1 MTASASKKPRARR
14 IAADEAHAWAR
25 NLRLRNPYAKLLL
38 CMLTQ
43 YVNGEGICFVAI
55 STLAEDCELSQGTTR
70 SRLAW
75 LETVGAIAR
84 FPQWVDTAGK
94 RNSDGR
100 GKRTSDEIRLILS
113 ADPDAIE
120 AAAGGDAEPGE
131 GVDCDN
137 ISPPHG
143 EGLNAAPEEGRTPVA
158 LQQPSICV
166 EGQDSSEHEPE
177 DSPQAPQGGPSDS
190 VVEGWEEF
198 KTAWE
203 SDGDP
208 IVKVSLAKTI
218 FAALTPDERSRVTR
232 AARGLIAKRSRDKR
246 PGTKPS
252 AQGFL
257 REREAWAA
265 FEKLAQDAE
274 QIAAQRVIPVNS
286 REGRAWLAIL
296 RMIGSVGFPPHKLV
310 DGGRGFLAP
319 VELTPQA
326 LALGDAV
333 NEHGGPEGKWIKV
346 AAGSN
351 EHGAWRRLVGELI
364 NREFNPVYGVPAP
377 FPPRADG
384 SWPEF
389 HLKQSA

>member
-1 MTASASKKPRARR
+1 MNTPAKKQRARR

-55 STLAEDCELSQGTTR
+55 STLAEDCELSQGTIR

-131 GVDCDN
+131 GAECDN

-158 LQQPSICV
+158 LQQPSTCV

-257 REREAWAA
+257 REREAWDA
-265 FEKLAQDAE
+265 FEKLDQ
-274 QIAAQRVIPVNS
+274 QTTQAAARTMVSEDS
-286 REGRAWLAIL
+286 REGRAWRALW
-296 RMIGSVGFPPHKLV
+296 RMAGTSPPGSHHQGGLWFSVPPMSEQL
-310 DGGRGFLAP
+310 L
-319 VELTPQA
+319 A
-326 LALGDAV
+326 LADCVDERGRPVGDWLCV
-333 NEHGGPEGKWIKV
+333 IPRSN
-346 AAGSN
+346 AA
-351 EHGAWRRLVGELI
+351 GAWRSMIAEII
-364 NREFNPVYGVPAP
+364 NRDISPHYGVPAP

>member
-1 MTASASKKPRARR
+1 MNAPAKKQRARR

-43 YVNGEGICFVAI
+43 YVNGEGSCFVGI
-55 STLAEDCELSQGTTR
+55 PTLAEDCEFAQETVR
-70 SRLAW
+70 RRLAW
-75 LETVGAIAR
+75 LESIGAIAR
-84 FPQWVDTAGK
+84 FPQWIDEAGK
-94 RNSDGR
+94 RNTEGR
-100 GKRTSDEIRLILS
+100 GRRTTDDIRLLLTAEQEDIEARAGGAETADDTDETAA
-113 ADPDAIE
+113 ADPVSQTGSQE
-120 AAAGGDAEPGE
+120 ARDLAGTLVGLQQ
-131 GVDCDN
+131 
-137 ISPPHG
+137 PPTCG
-143 EGLNAAPEEGRTPVA
+143 EGL
-158 LQQPSICV
+158 
-166 EGQDSSEHEPE
+166 DSLEPEPE
-177 DSPQAPQGGPSDS
+177 DSPQAPLGGPSDS
-190 VVEGWEEF
+190 AVEGWEEF
-198 KTAWE
+198 KTVWE

-208 IVKVSLAKTI
+208 IVKVTLAKTI
-218 FAALTPDERSRVTR
+218 FAALTPDERPHVTR

-252 AQGFL
+252 AQSFL
-257 REREAWAA
+257 REREAWPA

-274 QIAAQRVIPVNS
+274 QIAAQRVVPVNS

-296 RMIGSVGFPPHKLV
+296 RMIGSVGFPPHKVV

-346 AAGSN
+346 AAGNN
-351 EHGAWRRLVGELI
+351 EFGAWRRLVGELI
-364 NREFNPVYGVPAP
+364 NRDFNPIYGVPAP

-389 HLKQSA
+389 QLKQSA